1 MAAINCFSIFALIC
15 LATFSSGVEAS
26 WKVLASTNVT
36 TVQAGEP
43 FSVRCEVSSPLFD
56 VRADDFEMDFHSK
69 QVLSLAYYYV
79 SPASAIKARKTLFY
93 SSLDDNQKRYIQS
106 VAKQENSSYSAYK
119 IVITPKAEFNAT
131 FFCKAWYKK
140 SLMAVS
146 NETTPPLSVILPPP
160 KLASNVSQVV
170 PGHPFTLTCSLG
182 DHFEHQQ
189 AYSVKYFNSRNGL
202 LATYEVDAQGEVFL
216 ASEQFANVTANLGAR
231 VAYPVFDLEIIEKV
245 DRKQSYWCQLVVA
258 SNVNRKYE
266 SLHWKP
272 VGPFVDFTSIVGDEK
287 SFERRG
293 RCTVDDFEHLK
304 TEYKVQFYSDL
315 GENKSENLLGYY
327 WIRPNKITQFV
338 AEHQNIGQMWSS
350 IIHGSSIA
358 YPNFEIIT
366 RLNSNFSNKGHG
378 NWWCVLSISQPEQN
392 GQNRLVRSNTAI
404 IN

>member
-1 MAAINCFSIFALIC
+1 M
-15 LATFSSGVEAS
+15 
-26 WKVLASTNVT
+26 
-36 TVQAGEP
+36 
-43 FSVRCEVSSPLFD
+43 
-56 VRADDFEMDFHSK
+56 
-69 QVLSLAYYYV
+69 
-79 SPASAIKARKTLFY
+79 
-93 SSLDDNQKRYIQS
+93 
-106 VAKQENSSYSAYK
+106 AKQENSSYSAYK

-202 LATYEVDAQGEVFL
+202 LATYEVDGKQKHTFCSKNHSNLILLYQAQGEVFL

-327 WIRPNKITQFV
+327 WIRREYCKDIVAKVDLFTLSKSANKITQFV

-392 GQNRLVRSNTAI
+392 GQNRLVRSNTSI